1 MHQIL
6 LANSLCLKTHFD
18 YRENKRVYN
27 KCAADNLCKTK
38 WRQIYHDFGNRY
50 HGPNGLAQMGRQQEG
65 KLHLPCAKG
74 AQGIN
79 DHKIDFLP
87 FRAGLSWR
95 CEIEDFSWQAQT

>member
-1 MHQIL
+1 MN
-6 LANSLCLKTHFD
+6 ARLCWNVLV
-18 YRENKRVYN
+18 NKP
-27 KCAADNLCKTK
+27 K
-38 WRQIYHDFGNRY
+38 
-50 HGPNGLAQMGRQQEG
+50 RQQEG

-95 CEIEDFSWQAQT
+95 CEIEDFSRQAQT